1 MERNRNPKTCVI
13 TLNGSTTEVK
23 KEKLEEQKVTI
34 SHNRK
39 LSTCTTEKEAAKKLR
54 FNSPQIDVKVL
65 SLFNFD
71 NTEFSPHSSFPH
83 PLVQALFATKS
94 KNKRLLTD
102 SKEEKKLSRL
112 HANRFLDQS

>member
-39 LSTCTTEKEAAKKLR
+39 LSTCTTEKEAAKNYVLIRPRLTSKFCPFLTLTILNFLPILPFHILWFKL
-54 FNSPQIDVKVL
+54 
-65 SLFNFD
+65 
-71 NTEFSPHSSFPH
+71 FSQPNQKTNGF
-83 PLVQALFATKS
+83 
-94 KNKRLLTD
+94 
-102 SKEEKKLSRL
+102 
-112 HANRFLDQS
+112 